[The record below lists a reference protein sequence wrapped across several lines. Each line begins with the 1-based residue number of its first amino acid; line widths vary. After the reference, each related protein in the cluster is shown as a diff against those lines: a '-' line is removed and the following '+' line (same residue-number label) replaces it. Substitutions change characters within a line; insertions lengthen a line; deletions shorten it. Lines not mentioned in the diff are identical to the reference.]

1 MSHGYGFE
9 ITPLHTLAL
18 YNAVANDGVMIK
30 PIIVKS
36 VRKADEVEESYKTEI
51 LNRRIC
57 SAATLKKLRL
67 LLEGVVEQGTAKN
80 IKGTHYRI
88 AGKTGTAQI
97 LHQGR
102 YTRRYI
108 TSFVGYFPAHQ
119 PKYSAMVLIRNP
131 RGWYQYGSSV
141 AAPVFKE
148 IADNIYA
155 RDIQLHEPMS
165 LASVT
170 ESDVLPVI
178 KAGKQED
185 LTLICDELGI
195 SSQPLTEEEWVR
207 TARTGNTVNWKKN
220 LQGEGIVPD
229 VAGMTFRDALYLLE
243 RSGLT
248 VFYEG
253 RGRVVQQSLV
263 AGTRISKGDRIYIR
277 LG

>member
-1 MSHGYGFE
+1 
-9 ITPLHTLAL
+9 
-18 YNAVANDGVMIK
+18 
-30 PIIVKS
+30 
-36 VRKADEVEESYKTEI
+36 
-51 LNRRIC
+51 
-57 SAATLKKLRL
+57 
-67 LLEGVVEQGTAKN
+67 
-80 IKGTHYRI
+80 
-88 AGKTGTAQI
+88 
-97 LHQGR
+97 
-102 YTRRYI
+102 
-108 TSFVGYFPAHQ
+108 
-119 PKYSAMVLIRNP
+119 MVLIRNP